1 MVDRQSSFPLLCSY
15 VQIKMSCNL
24 AEHGLLNGVTSV
36 KLQAVFTVE
45 NNSEKISYTIAPN
58 EVLYYYAN
66 VGVQS

>member
-1 MVDRQSSFPLLCSY
+1 M
-15 VQIKMSCNL
+15 QIKMSCNL

-58 EVLYYYAN
+58 EVLYYYMN
-66 VGVQS
+66 VAVQS